1 MFGVMPTVFTH
12 IINGDLPG
20 RFIYADDTCVA
31 FLTIEPLS
39 PGHTLVVPRV
49 EVDHWIDLDDGV
61 VAHLMVVA
69 KRVATAIQE
78 VFAPEKVGLVIA
90 GLEVPHV
97 HIHVAGIN
105 GVSDLDFANVDHN
118 PDPDDLDDAQ
128 ERLTNAMAR

>member
-1 MFGVMPTVFTH
+1 MPTLFTH

-20 RFIYADDTCVA
+20 RFIHTDDICVA

-49 EVDHWIDLDDGV
+49 EVDHWIDLDDDV
-61 VAHLMVVA
+61 IAHMMAVA
-69 KRVATAIQE
+69 KRVGAAIDA
-78 VFAPEKVGLVIA
+78 VYAPEKVGVVIA

-105 GVSDLDFANVDHN
+105 GISDLDFAGADHN
-118 PDPDDLDDAQ
+118 PNAADLDDARA
-128 ERLTNAMAR
+128 RLSAAMAG

>member
-1 MFGVMPTVFTH
+1 
-12 IINGDLPG
+12 
-20 RFIYADDTCVA
+20 
-31 FLTIEPLS
+31 
-39 PGHTLVVPRV
+39 
-49 EVDHWIDLDDGV
+49 
-61 VAHLMVVA
+61 VA

>member
-1 MFGVMPTVFTH
+1 MPTLFTH

-20 RFIYADDTCVA
+20 RFIHTDDTCVA

-49 EVDHWIDLDDGV
+49 EVDHWIDLDDNV
-61 VAHLMVVA
+61 VAHLMAVA
-69 KRVATAIQE
+69 KRVGKAIDS
-78 VFAPEKVGLVIA
+78 VYSPEKIGLVIA

-105 GVSDLDFANVDHN
+105 GISDLDFAGADPN
-118 PDPDDLDDAQ
+118 PDAADLDDAR
-128 ERLTNAMAR
+128 ERLSAAMAG